1 MSDHDHDHDHDHGGH
16 EEEGM
21 SVKTFKII
29 MLFVMILCVA
39 LGIIP
44 KVCGACQKSERTLS
58 LLNCFSAGIF
68 LSMALVH
75 MMPEA
80 TEIYM
85 IWAKKEDIERPF
97 PLPYVMFFMGYFLIL
112 SIDRVAARAC
122 GVGHS
127 H

>member
-1 MSDHDHDHDHDHGGH
+1 
-16 EEEGM
+16 
-21 SVKTFKII
+21 
-29 MLFVMILCVA
+29 
-39 LGIIP
+39 
-44 KVCGACQKSERTLS
+44 
-58 LLNCFSAGIF
+58 
-68 LSMALVH
+68 
-75 MMPEA
+75 MPEA

-127 H
+127 HQNSAQAEQLELSSRVGTTADLN